1 MRNKL
6 ITVIFFSLFT
16 FAFTATAQKQ
26 IDSPYSRF
34 NLGSLQP
41 TGSFRSLSMGGVG
54 TAMRDNS
61 SIYYMNPASYSSLD
75 TVSFLFDFG
84 LDYGKN
90 YIDGVSSKFKSDDIN
105 FHHLILGFPLAKGW
119 GFAAGIFPITSGY
132 YNITTTISSGDPGYD
147 PNVGGYTVTHTGDG
161 GINKFFFGTGLKIGK
176 NISVGGNMYFL
187 SGQLKRTNQFVFTD
201 YYNTFHNN
209 NAEILQIKGVGAD
222 FGVQYMASFKNNYFL
237 NAGASL
243 SLNNNFSTKY
253 NQLSEKYTAYGVSD
267 TISFVSDNSAKT
279 YIPGTMSFG
288 ISFGKKNKFTTGID
302 YIITKWSD
310 AKIPG
315 SSGYA
320 ADTRTIAFGGEFIPD
335 RFSNY
340 NLLSRIEYRIGAH
353 FGDNYLII
361 NGKQVK
367 EKGASIGL
375 GIPLRRTW
383 NKINLYLDYTRKSGY
398 AGTSLRNE
406 DYLTM
411 GLSLNLYDNWFLK
424 RKYE

>member
-6 ITVIFFSLFT
+6 IIVIFFSLFT
-16 FAFTATAQKQ
+16 FAFTATAQKL

-41 TGSFRSLSMGGVG
+41 AGSFRSLSMGGVG

-61 SIYYMNPASYSSLD
+61 SVYYTNPASYSSFD
-75 TVSFLFDFG
+75 TISFVFDFG

-90 YIDGVSSKFKSDDIN
+90 YINGATSKFKSDDIN
-105 FHHLILGFPLAKGW
+105 FHHLVLGFPLSKGW
-119 GFAAGIFPITSGY
+119 GFAVGIFPITSGY
-132 YNITTTISSGDPGYD
+132 YNITSTIGSGDPGYD

-161 GINKFFFGTGLKIGK
+161 GINKFFFGTGLKIMK
-176 NISVGGNMYFL
+176 NLSVGANMYFL
-187 SGQLKRTNQFVFTD
+187 SGQLRRTNQFVFTD
-201 YYNTFHNN
+201 YYNVFHNN
-209 NAEILQIKGVGAD
+209 NAELLHIKGVGAD
-222 FGVQYMASFKNNYFL
+222 FGLQYMASFKNNYFL
-237 NAGASL
+237 NAGVSF

-253 NQLSEKYTAYGVSD
+253 NQLSEKYSAYGVSD
-267 TISFVSDNSAKT
+267 TISFVSDPSAKT
-279 YIPGTMSFG
+279 YIPGALSVG

-302 YIITKWSD
+302 YTATKWSA

-315 SSGYA
+315 STGYA
-320 ADTRTIAFGGEFIPD
+320 ADTKTISFGGEFIPD

-340 NLLSRIEYRIGAH
+340 NLLSRMEYRIGAH

-361 NGKQVK
+361 NGQQVK

-383 NKINLYLDYTRKSGY
+383 NKINLYLDFTRKSGY
-398 AGTSLRNE
+398 TSTSIRNE